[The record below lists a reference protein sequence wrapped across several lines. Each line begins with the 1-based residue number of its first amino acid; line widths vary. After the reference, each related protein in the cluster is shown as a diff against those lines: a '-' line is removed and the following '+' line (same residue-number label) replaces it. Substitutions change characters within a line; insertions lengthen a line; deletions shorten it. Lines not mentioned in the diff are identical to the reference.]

1 MKRLVLVLLFLLIP
15 VPATQANST
24 ITITEPTHRT
34 ADGVFINDEL
44 ASSITAEG
52 RLGKLLFKRSSAVTT
67 YYIDVATIEEIQD
80 LADGYSY
87 INDQGEI
94 IEIPEYV
101 LANIWLNT
109 LRSAVTKKQVYAIP
123 YGNPD
128 RAFLAAKAPAE
139 YALLKR
145 LASERLALF
154 LTSEVES
161 AESTISGESA
171 RGAARALSNI
181 YRRELRVTY
190 SAAPAVELLALRL
203 QLAQLLNPELTK
215 SDLAALIEPI
225 SEALAANSS
234 KLRIAQG
241 NYTITS
247 SSYNLPVTV
256 TNDFS
261 VPVTL
266 MLKVRPSNSRVVI
279 GDITPI
285 SIPANSQVQAEVPI
299 DVIASGETNLEMKL
313 RSLNGKQVGSIEVI
327 PLRLAVIPP
336 VTTWF
341 TTGMAIVLL
350 LAAVVQSMRRVKKR
364 KKL

>member
-1 MKRLVLVLLFLLIP
+1 MKRIIFLLLFLLIP
-15 VPATQANST
+15 LPVTHANTT
-24 ITITEPTHRT
+24 ITITEPTHRA
-34 ADGVFINDEL
+34 ADGVFINDDL

-67 YYIDVATIEEIQD
+67 YYIDMATIEEIED
-80 LADGYSY
+80 LADGYTY
-87 INDQGEI
+87 IDTQGEI
-94 IEIPEYV
+94 VEIPEYV

-109 LRSAVTKKQVYAIP
+109 LRSAVTKKKVYAIP

-128 RAFLAAKAPAE
+128 RNFLTKKAPAE

-145 LASERLALF
+145 VARERLALF
-154 LTSEVES
+154 LNTEVEAS
-161 AESTISGESA
+161 DSTISGLSA
-171 RGAARALSNI
+171 RAAARSLSAI
-181 YRRELRVTY
+181 YRRELRITY
-190 SAAPAVELLALRL
+190 SAAPATELLSLRL
-203 QLAQLLNPELTK
+203 QLAQLLNPKL
-215 SDLAALIEPI
+215 SRFDIAALIEPLN
-225 SEALAANSS
+225 EALAQNSG

-247 SSYNLPVTV
+247 SNYNLPVTV

-266 MLKVRPSNSRVVI
+266 VLKVRPSNSRVVI

-285 SIPANSQVQAEVPI
+285 SIPANSQAQAEVPI
-299 DVIASGETNLEMKL
+299 EVIASGETNLEMKL
-313 RSLNGKQVGSIEVI
+313 RSLKGRQVGTVENI
-327 PLRLAVIPP
+327 PLRLAVISP

-341 TTGMAIVLL
+341 TTGMAIILL

-364 KKL
+364 KKS

>member
-1 MKRLVLVLLFLLIP
+1 MKRLLFILIFLLIP
-15 VPATQANST
+15 IPATQANST

-34 ADGVFINDEL
+34 ADGIFINDDL

-67 YYIDVATIEEIQD
+67 YYIDVATLEEIAD
-80 LADGYSY
+80 LADGYTY
-87 INDQGEI
+87 INDQGEA

-109 LRSAVTKKQVYAIP
+109 LRSAVVKKQVYALP

-128 RAFLAAKAPAE
+128 RNFLESKAPGE
-139 YALLKR
+139 YALLKKV
-145 LASERLALF
+145 ASERLALF
-154 LTSEVES
+154 LNSEVAPGES
-161 AESTISGESA
+161 VLNGDSA

-181 YRRELRVTY
+181 YRRDLRVTY
-190 SAAPAVELLALRL
+190 SAAPAVELLDLRL
-203 QLAQLLNPELTK
+203 KLAQLLNPELSK
-215 SDLAALIEPI
+215 ADLAALIEPI
-225 SEALAANSS
+225 SEALATNSS

-247 SSYNLPVTV
+247 SNYNLPVTV

-266 MLKVRPSNSRVVI
+266 LLKVRPSNSRVVI

-285 SIPANSQVQAEVPI
+285 SIPANSQAQAEVPI

-313 RSLNGKQVGSIEVI
+313 RSLKGKQVGAVEVI

-341 TTGMAIVLL
+341 TTGMAIILL